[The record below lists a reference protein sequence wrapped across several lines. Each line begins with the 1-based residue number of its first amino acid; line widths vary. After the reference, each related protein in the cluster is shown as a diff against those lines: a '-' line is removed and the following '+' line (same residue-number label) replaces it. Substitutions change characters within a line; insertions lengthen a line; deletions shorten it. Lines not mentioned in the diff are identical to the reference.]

1 MSPQDF
7 TCSDDDNNVHDLSD
21 IDNSDNELSDDHSD
35 SNDDVQITNVT
46 RGNIDKTASLGNLT
60 QADYDSIESPTGWL
74 DCTIIQQAQILLKQ
88 VNPLFEGFQR
98 TTLGRVGN
106 FDVVTSEFVQILH
119 TGNHHWVWTSSVGCL
134 PGIVNLYDSLI
145 HDIIVDEVE
154 EQVKD
159 LMADKFVG
167 INIVPVQ
174 QQRNGSDCGVFLS
187 HLQHVL
193 CMV

>member
-1 MSPQDF
+1 M
-7 TCSDDDNNVHDLSD
+7 
-21 IDNSDNELSDDHSD
+21 
-35 SNDDVQITNVT
+35 
-46 RGNIDKTASLGNLT
+46 
-60 QADYDSIESPTGWL
+60 
-74 DCTIIQQAQILLKQ
+74 
-88 VNPLFEGFQR
+88 
-98 TTLGRVGN
+98 
-106 FDVVTSEFVQILH
+106 QILH

-174 QQRNGSDCGVFLS
+174 QQRNGSDCGVFSIAFATCIVYGLNPGIAKFDVPQNCA
-187 HLQHVL
+187 HIYLNVL
-193 CMV
+193 KLE